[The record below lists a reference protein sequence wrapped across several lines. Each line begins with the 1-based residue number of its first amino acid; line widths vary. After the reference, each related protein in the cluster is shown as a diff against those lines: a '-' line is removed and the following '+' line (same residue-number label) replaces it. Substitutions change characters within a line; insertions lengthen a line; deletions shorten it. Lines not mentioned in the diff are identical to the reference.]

1 MCLWGWFVV
10 LIWCFTLY
18 LRSEWHFK
26 GLDHFLWHY
35 YGDFIVDNFHL
46 YSSTVIFPEAIASQL
61 IQVCRWC
68 NLFNS
73 PIELCIFLV
82 FINFLLS
89 MCQFCIILMTYI
101 IYREIFSSFV
111 PLKSNPYFGPFYLSN
126 IIMIFLRILYID

>member
-35 YGDFIVDNFHL
+35 YVDFIVDNFHL

-73 PIELCIFLV
+73 PIELCIFPG
-82 FINFLLS
+82 FYKLLTFHVPILYNS
-89 MCQFCIILMTYI
+89 DDLHNLPRDFC
-101 IYREIFSSFV
+101 SFV

-126 IIMIFLRILYID
+126 IIMIFLRILSID